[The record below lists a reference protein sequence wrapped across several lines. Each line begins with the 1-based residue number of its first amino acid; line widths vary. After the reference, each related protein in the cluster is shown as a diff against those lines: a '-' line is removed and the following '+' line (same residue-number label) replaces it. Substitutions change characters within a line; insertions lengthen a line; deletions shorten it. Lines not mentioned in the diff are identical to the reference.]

1 MTNGELEF
9 GQIWKSSASSII
21 EIAPPAIG
29 TENSLKFWSIALRPE
44 NRTLSPDGENWISPI
59 ESKTVVVSSIAP
71 VVESVELPR

>member
-1 MTNGELEF
+1 M
-9 GQIWKSSASSII
+9 I

-44 NRTLSPDGENWISPI
+44 NRTLSPDGENCISPI